1 MSNIWDMIRVVL
13 FGSQN
18 DASRDSASAFNP
30 AQDIPSM
37 AGKVVFITGAAGD
50 LGRETAIA
58 LARYGRPSR
67 IYIADLPRSDDAK
80 QALVNQIAYEVYGDN
95 IPPTSETGVT
105 TPTEFLFL
113 DLDLASFKSVQKCAQ
128 KFATQEV
135 RLDILI
141 LNAGIIRVPP
151 ATTMEGYEI
160 HFGINYLGH
169 ALLTRLLTPVLLCT
183 AQQQPG
189 ADPYPKRY
197 GQSKA
202 ALIGLMNV
210 LSSDYPQ
217 IKAVAI
223 HPGRVLTGMARSL
236 WKEST
241 LARLTKPIAPF
252 FCVPVTTG
260 IRNHLW
266 AATSLEAVS
275 GTYYEPVGVP
285 GKLSP
290 ALQDQG
296 FPQRL
301 REWTDNVLGGIEPLE

>member
-1 MSNIWDMIRVVL
+1 MLFTLIVGTLVIIIFALTMSNIWDMIRVVL

-169 ALLTRLLTPVLLCT
+169 ALLTRLLTPVLLRT

-189 ADPYPKRY
+189 ADVRVVVVSSEGHISAPKK
-197 GQSKA
+197 GVDFDIIKTSCSNLVSIFFFWFLSSGVQEETTESNLFLAISKA
-202 ALIGLMNV
+202 LR
-210 LSSDYPQ
+210 PEQ
-217 IKAVAI
+217 
-223 HPGRVLTGMARSL
+223 
-236 WKEST
+236 
-241 LARLTKPIAPF
+241 
-252 FCVPVTTG
+252 
-260 IRNHLW
+260 
-266 AATSLEAVS
+266 S
-275 GTYYEPVGVP
+275 GPHWLNER
-285 GKLSP
+285 
-290 ALQDQG
+290 AQQ
-296 FPQRL
+296 
-301 REWTDNVLGGIEPLE
+301 

>member
-1 MSNIWDMIRVVL
+1 MLFTLIVGTLVIIIFALTMSKIWDMIRVVL

-169 ALLTRLLTPVLLCT
+169 ALLTRLLTPVLLRT

-189 ADPYPKRY
+189 ADVR
-197 GQSKA
+197 
-202 ALIGLMNV
+202 V
-210 LSSDYPQ
+210 VVVSSEGHISAPEKGVDFDIIKTSCSNLVSIFFFFFGFSLRASRKKPQ
-217 IKAVAI
+217 N
-223 HPGRVLTGMARSL
+223 LTC
-236 WKEST
+236 
-241 LARLTKPIAPF
+241 F
-252 FCVPVTTG
+252 
-260 IRNHLW
+260 
-266 AATSLEAVS
+266 
-275 GTYYEPVGVP
+275 
-285 GKLSP
+285 
-290 ALQDQG
+290 
-296 FPQRL
+296 
-301 REWTDNVLGGIEPLE
+301 